1 MESNV
6 TAVFD
11 HVSAAND
18 AQRALVDAGFDS
30 GSVRVFPALTEAA
43 RHRLLH
49 APADGQERGLTTPQN
64 GMGLGF
70 VAGFFAGGGLGLWL
84 ASGTLNLMG
93 KGPAMAAGP
102 FLSTL
107 IGAVVVGALG
117 ALTGYVFNAPLPRA
131 EGGKPVA
138 DGSSDASIIA
148 QEARDT
154 PHPAWEHLGGR
165 PSLDATIV
173 TVRLESGRAEEARA
187 ILSGI
192 GSHRSVS
199 VWHRTGGRWEPNGH
213 AAA

>member
-18 AQRALVDAGFDS
+18 AQRALVDAGFDKD
-30 GSVRVFPALTEAA
+30 SVRVFPALTEAA

-49 APADGQERGLTTPQN
+49 APSDDQERGLTTPQN
-64 GMGLGF
+64 GLGLGF

-84 ASGTLNLMG
+84 ASGTLDLMG

-107 IGAVVVGALG
+107 IGAVALGALG
-117 ALTGYVFNAPLPRA
+117 ALAGYVFNAPLPRP
-131 EGGKPVA
+131 ESDKPEA
-138 DGSSDASIIA
+138 DGGSDPTIVT
-148 QEARDT
+148 QEARGT

-173 TVRLESGRAEEARA
+173 TVRVESERSEEARA

-192 GSHRSVS
+192 GSRRSVS
-199 VWHRTGGRWEPNGH
+199 VWHNTGRGWEPNGH

>member
-18 AQRALVDAGFDS
+18 AQRALVDAGFDKDA
-30 GSVRVFPALTEAA
+30 VRVFPVLTEEA

-49 APADGQERGLTTPQN
+49 PPSEGLERGLTDPTS
-64 GMGLGF
+64 GLGLGF
-70 VAGFFAGGGLGLWL
+70 VLGFFAGGGLGLWL

-102 FLSTL
+102 FLSTV
-107 IGAVVVGALG
+107 IGALALGAVGALAG
-117 ALTGYVFNAPLPRA
+117 FVFNAPLPRPELDKA
-131 EGGKPVA
+131 EA
-138 DGSSDASIIA
+138 DGSSDTTIITL
-148 QEARDT
+148 EARGE
-154 PHPAWEHLGGR
+154 PHPAWEHHGAR

-173 TVRLESGRAEEARA
+173 SVRTDGDRAEEARA
-187 ILSGI
+187 ILDGI
-192 GSHRSVS
+192 GSRRSVS
-199 VWHRTGGRWEPNGH
+199 VWRDSGEGWLPNGH